1 MLRTQI
7 YLPEDLRKEIDLA
20 RRWNGKS
27 LSDYLREAAEE
38 KTVRDKKEKEKYRK
52 LAKEFME
59 FAKNNPRTKESA
71 EAWVKEVREDRRKE
85 DEHWERRWDEAVA
98 KTKK

>member
-7 YLPEDLRKEIDLA
+7 YLPEELRRKIDAA
-20 RRWNGKS
+20 RRWSGKS

-38 KTVRDKKEKEKYRK
+38 KTAKDKKEKEKYKK
-52 LAKEFME
+52 LAKDFME

-85 DEHWERRWDEAVA
+85 DEHWLKRWDEAIS
-98 KTKK
+98 KK

>member
-7 YLPEDLRKEIDLA
+7 YLPEELRKEIDAA

-38 KTVRDKKEKEKYRK
+38 KTAKDKREKEKYKK
-52 LAKEFME
+52 LAKSFME
-59 FAKNNPRTKESA
+59 FAKNNPRSKESA
-71 EAWVKEVREDRRKE
+71 EAWVKQVRNDRIKA
-85 DEHWERRWDEAVA
+85 DEHWEKRWEEAIR
-98 KTKK
+98 KK

>member
-7 YLPEDLRKEIDLA
+7 YLPEELRRKIDVA
-20 RRWNGKS
+20 RRWSGKS

-38 KTVRDKKEKEKYRK
+38 KTAKDQKEKEKYKK
-52 LAKEFME
+52 LAKNFME

-71 EAWVKEVREDRRKE
+71 EAWVKEVREDRRKA
-85 DEHWERRWDEAVA
+85 DEHWLKRWNEAIR
-98 KTKK
+98 KK